1 MIPNSEVV
9 KNEVIKLNGDS
20 SSGHHRLPNIF
31 FQECWDMVRLDIIR
45 MVQDF
50 FTGKT
55 LPKSIIHTH
64 IVLIQKKEECS
75 ILFRYETY

>member
-31 FQECWDMVRLDIIR
+31 FQECWDMVRLDIVR

-50 FTGKT
+50 FAGKT

-64 IVLIQKKEECS
+64 IVLIQKKRRMFNPFQ
-75 ILFRYETY
+75 I